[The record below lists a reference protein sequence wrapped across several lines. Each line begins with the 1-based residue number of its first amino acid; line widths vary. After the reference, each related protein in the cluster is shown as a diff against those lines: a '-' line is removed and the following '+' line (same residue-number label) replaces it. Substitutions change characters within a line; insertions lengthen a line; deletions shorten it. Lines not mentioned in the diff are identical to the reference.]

1 MSKLTTISSGDL
13 TATVDSMG
21 AQLMSLTCAGAE
33 YLWQGDPTFWPR
45 RAPVLFPIVGCLR
58 NDCAQSAAGP
68 VHLRRHG
75 LARTNEHEVK
85 DVTASSVTYELRSS
99 AATRELY
106 PFDFTLNMTYSLD
119 GTSLTQSFAV
129 TNTGEAELPFTLGGH
144 PAFNVPMP
152 NAEGEAFDDYAL
164 VFAERWSPEVPVIDD
179 AGIHDFSRMTRLMED
194 GRELALSHELIDRHA
209 TLVFHDVPKSR
220 VALVGKRS
228 NHGVELEFPGF
239 DYLGVWTAS
248 TEAPFVA
255 VEPWHGCADAYDESG
270 AFEEKRSTIS
280 LAPGEKCELAFTI
293 TPF

>member
-106 PFDFTLNMTYSLD
+106 PFDFTLNMNYSLD

-144 PAFNVPMP
+144 PAFNVPML

-209 TLVFHDVPKSR
+209 TLVFRDVPKSR

>member
-68 VHLRRHG
+68 VHLKRHG

-106 PFDFTLNMTYSLD
+106 PFDFTLNMNYSLD

-194 GRELALSHELIDRHA
+194 GRELALGHELIDRHA